1 MRYSLKMPKVGDA
14 VDTVVIMS
22 VLVGIGDRVSDGQ
35 ALLLVETDKAQVEIP
50 AHFSGVV
57 REILVSTGDE
67 VSTGSPT
74 FVIEG

>member
-22 VLVGIGDRVSDGQ
+22 ILVAIGERVSDGQ

-50 AHFSGVV
+50 AHLSGVV
-57 REILVSTGDE
+57 REILVSVGDE